1 MRSNSPFW
9 FGSCEASKQA
19 MKAKYTKAGK
29 LEEYKKE
36 VKEFGCVKGKWQ
48 IKPTDD
54 AEQPVKSMTKTSTTK
69 SGKSK

>member
-1 MRSNSPFW
+1 MKSNSPFW
-9 FGSCEASKQA
+9 LGSCEEIKQA

-36 VKEFGCVKGKWQ
+36 VKEFGCIKGKWQ